1 MSPLAFTALL
11 CLTQAP
17 TPTADE
23 GSANRVA
30 AKPAPPSAADSVL
43 AAAFGN
49 HIDTATTEQKAA
61 PTTDWSS
68 LAAPALAIS
77 GLGVLALTLTR
88 RKRGLTGNIR
98 IVESASLGPKRSLV
112 IADVLGDRL
121 VLGISEA
128 GMVVLATRAAP
139 VPVTEPDIIRLPP
152 AEARSL
158 PQPPTRSY
166 PRMGFFAR
174 LLGRT
179 PRAQQFDEVLTES
192 IEDRELRE
200 KLASGF
206 RSVVP

>member
-1 MSPLAFTALL
+1 MSPFALTALL

-23 GSANRVA
+23 GSATRVA

-49 HIDTATTEQKAA
+49 HIDTPATEQKAS

-68 LAAPALAIS
+68 LAAPGLAIA

-88 RKRGLTGNIR
+88 RKRGFRGNIR
-98 IVESASLGPKRSLV
+98 IVESAALGPKRSLV

-121 VLGISEA
+121 VLGVSEA
-128 GMVVLATRAAP
+128 GVVVLATKA
-139 VPVTEPDIIRLPP
+139 VPAEAIEPDLIRLPA
-152 AEARSL
+152 AEPL
-158 PQPPTRSY
+158 PQPMSRSY

-179 PRAQQFDEVLTES
+179 PKAQQFDDVLTES

-206 RSVVP
+206 RGVVP